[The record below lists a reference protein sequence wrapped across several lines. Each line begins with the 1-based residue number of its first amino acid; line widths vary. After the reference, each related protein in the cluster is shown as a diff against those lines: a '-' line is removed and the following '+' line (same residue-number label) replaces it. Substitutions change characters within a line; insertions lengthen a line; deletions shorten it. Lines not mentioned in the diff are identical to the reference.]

1 MSRLPPALQPGLAA
15 FFDSLAARRRM
26 EQKQLA
32 KALQSRKIIAFL
44 NSWQRYLTADKRKQG
59 VDADLMIADLAG
71 RIIHRRFKRVMRDGQ
86 ALDAATPDETVH
98 RLRIQC
104 KKLRYAIEFFSSLYP
119 TGKITQLVKQLK
131 GLQDILGDF
140 NDLSVQQ
147 QMLQGALKDLKS
159 EQGQQRI
166 GIAAALGGLMQ
177 SLFAE
182 QQELRGHFTEAFV
195 LFSDPE
201 NMALYRE
208 LFHSAQEA
216 A

>member
-1 MSRLPPALQPGLAA
+1 MS
-15 FFDSLAARRRM
+15 ARRRM